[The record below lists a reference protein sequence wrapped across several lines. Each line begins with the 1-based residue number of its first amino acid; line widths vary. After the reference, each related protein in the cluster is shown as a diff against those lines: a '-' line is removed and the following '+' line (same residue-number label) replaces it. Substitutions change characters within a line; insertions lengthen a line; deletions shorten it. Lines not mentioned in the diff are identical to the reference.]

1 MYSDRNE
8 CTPLTNTAPMN
19 AEFTGKTESLYHF
32 GVFEIIDLLT
42 PILQYYK
49 YIWKMR
55 LYNFFNIV
63 L

>member
-1 MYSDRNE
+1 
-8 CTPLTNTAPMN
+8 MN